1 MAKAIMIQ
9 GTASNSGKT
18 FLTAGLCRLFKQDGY
33 KVAPFKSQNMALNSY
48 VTADGFEIGRAQAM
62 QAEAAGTPPDVRMNP
77 ILLKPTSD
85 QGSEVIVHGT
95 SRGIMSAKKYFAHKK
110 ALLPEVEQAYESL
123 AKEHDIIVIEGAGSP
138 VEINL
143 KAEDIVNMGMASLAK
158 APVLIVGDIDR
169 GGVFA
174 SLTGTV
180 LLLTEE
186 ERRFVKGVIINKFR
200 GDLDILRPGLVS
212 LADIIQQPI
221 LGVVPHVEVTIDDE
235 DSLSSGFC
243 QPLMEGNLDI
253 AVIRLPRMTN
263 FTDFAIFDSMDG
275 VSVRYVRSYRELGSP
290 DCIMLPGT
298 KNVDDDLIWLR
309 ESGLAA
315 SLIRFMEK
323 KPLFALGEGAELAAH
338 LLAFCSATVGA
349 KMSTVRVKTNNDI
362 PFSKSAQ
369 KEYFLTKPHRIQ
381 GCIPPLE
388 GIFSGLSGMP
398 FSGYSLHNAPQND
411 DAIIWN
417 NGHVYG
423 TCIHGLFDDGDISS
437 EMVRAL
443 LQAKGITADA
453 LKPFDMQ
460 AFKES
465 QYDILADTLRK
476 SLDMTALYAILEE
489 GM

>member
-1 MAKAIMIQ
+1 
-9 GTASNSGKT
+9 
-18 FLTAGLCRLFKQDGY
+18 
-33 KVAPFKSQNMALNSY
+33 
-48 VTADGFEIGRAQAM
+48 
-62 QAEAAGTPPDVRMNP
+62 
-77 ILLKPTSD
+77 
-85 QGSEVIVHGT
+85 
-95 SRGIMSAKKYFAHKK
+95 
-110 ALLPEVEQAYESL
+110 
-123 AKEHDIIVIEGAGSP
+123 
-138 VEINL
+138 
-143 KAEDIVNMGMASLAK
+143 
-158 APVLIVGDIDR
+158 
-169 GGVFA
+169 
-174 SLTGTV
+174 
-180 LLLTEE
+180 
-186 ERRFVKGVIINKFR
+186 
-200 GDLDILRPGLVS
+200 
-212 LADIIQQPI
+212 
-221 LGVVPHVEVTIDDE
+221 
-235 DSLSSGFC
+235 
-243 QPLMEGNLDI
+243 
-253 AVIRLPRMTN
+253 
-263 FTDFAIFDSMDG
+263 
-275 VSVRYVRSYRELGSP
+275 
-290 DCIMLPGT
+290 
-298 KNVDDDLIWLR
+298 
-309 ESGLAA
+309 
-315 SLIRFMEK
+315 
-323 KPLFALGEGAELAAH
+323 
-338 LLAFCSATVGA
+338 
-349 KMSTVRVKTNNDI
+349 MSTVRVKTNNDI